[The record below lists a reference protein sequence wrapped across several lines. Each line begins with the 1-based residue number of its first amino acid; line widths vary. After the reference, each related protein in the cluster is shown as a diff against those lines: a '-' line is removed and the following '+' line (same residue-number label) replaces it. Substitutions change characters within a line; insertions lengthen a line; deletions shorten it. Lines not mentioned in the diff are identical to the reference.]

1 MKGCEY
7 TSIQYICTHGLIH
20 AFNLILSSQEKEI
33 IMYQVKEF
41 CNAYSVADEINKW
54 FSENRDIKIIDIK
67 YSADEYSSNA
77 LIIYTD

>member
-1 MKGCEY
+1 
-7 TSIQYICTHGLIH
+7 
-20 AFNLILSSQEKEI
+20 
-33 IMYQVKEF
+33 MYQVKEL

-77 LIIYTD
+77 LVIYVKGDKHNWSW